1 MNSISY
7 NNNNTSFT
15 GGWKSLNAVNPISLY
30 TNKYFS
36 RAAKGSRQKFDP
48 ILPELSNIIKPLKMG
63 KISAWDINP
72 NQSKEYI
79 FFLHGMA
86 QNVSNYQDLY
96 NVALKHNK
104 GVFAVEYR
112 GYGTNQ
118 SAYLSEDR
126 LRKDVEKA
134 YKYLSDKKNI
144 NPDNITVV
152 GHSMGGALATNFAC
166 KHHDIKSLV
175 LLCPITSLSYL
186 GQKFTLNKNLGI
198 GVPPFFKKLT
208 DNSKILKWLYKLR
221 FNSVDKMA
229 NVKTPTYILHSQ
241 NDSVTLLTGAKRLA
255 AKARQQKVLKEFA
268 IFKSG
273 GHKIDSK
280 KVEKFSNIL
289 DQIG

>member
-1 MNSISY
+1 MNTI
-7 NNNNTSFT
+7 NNNTSFT

-36 RAAKGSRQKFDP
+36 RSAKVSRQKFDA
-48 ILPELSNIIKPLKMG
+48 ILPELSDKIKPMKIG
-63 KISAWDINP
+63 NISAWDINP

-112 GYGTNQ
+112 GYGTNHKTH
-118 SAYLSEDR
+118 LSEDR
-126 LRKDVEKA
+126 LRNDVEKA
-134 YKYLSDKKNI
+134 YKYLNNKKGI
-144 NPDNITVV
+144 NPDDITVV
-152 GHSMGGALATNFAC
+152 GHSMGGALATNFAS
-166 KHHDIKSLV
+166 KHNDIKSLV
-175 LLCPITSLSYL
+175 LFCPITSLAYL

-198 GVPPFFKKLT
+198 GVPPFIKKLT
-208 DNSKILKWLYKLR
+208 DKSKLFRWMYNLR

-229 NVKTPTYILHSQ
+229 KVKTPTYILHSQ

-255 AKARQQKVLKEFA
+255 AKARQQKVLQGFS

-273 GHKIDSK
+273 GHKVDSK
-280 KVEKFSNIL
+280 KIEEFSNIL
-289 DQIG
+289 DRIG